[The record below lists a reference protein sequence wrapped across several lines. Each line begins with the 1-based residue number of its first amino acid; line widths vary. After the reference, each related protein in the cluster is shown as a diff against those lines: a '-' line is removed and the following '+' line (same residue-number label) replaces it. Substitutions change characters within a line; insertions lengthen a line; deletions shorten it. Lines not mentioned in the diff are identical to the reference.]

1 MRLKNLLKSLSGI
14 EVQGSKEIEISN
26 ITANSHLVVPGSLF
40 IAKRGSVFDGNKFIP
55 EAIASGAVCVLSDLY
70 DPSLQITQ
78 LVTPDVRSV
87 EAELAAAF
95 WQWPSKELMMVGVTG
110 TSGKTTTTYI
120 LRHLFSH
127 VGISSGLIGT
137 VAYIAGDRQCEA
149 PHTTP
154 DVVTVHKLL
163 REVVRSGS
171 KACVMEVSSH
181 ALEQGRVAQVGF
193 DTAIFTNLSHEHL
206 DYHVTMEKYADA
218 KNLLFRSLGECG
230 KKDAV
235 AVANAQ
241 DPWVKAVLKDTQ
253 AKIVT
258 YAIDDSADV
267 QATNLRFTSTS
278 TTFTLSYGG
287 SSIEVLLPL
296 AGRYN
301 VANAI
306 ASASA
311 FLARGYT
318 LEQMA
323 KGLAT
328 VQAPPGRLER
338 VANEA
343 GLTVYVDYAHKV
355 DALRKVL
362 MTLREGTPGRLI
374 TVFGCGGDRDR
385 AKRPLMAKASEELSD
400 ITIVTSDNPR
410 SEDPHAIIQEICGGF
425 TKEGYHVVEDRRG
438 AIDKAVHL
446 ADSNDVV
453 LIAGKG
459 HEKYQIFAH
468 GTVPFDDCQ
477 VVSECCASRV
487 YKNGV

>member
-1 MRLKNLLKSLSGI
+1 
-14 EVQGSKEIEISN
+14 
-26 ITANSHLVVPGSLF
+26 
-40 IAKRGSVFDGNKFIP
+40 
-55 EAIASGAVCVLSDLY
+55 
-70 DPSLQITQ
+70 
-78 LVTPDVRSV
+78 
-87 EAELAAAF
+87 
-95 WQWPSKELMMVGVTG
+95 
-110 TSGKTTTTYI
+110 
-120 LRHLFSH
+120 
-127 VGISSGLIGT
+127 
-137 VAYIAGDRQCEA
+137 
-149 PHTTP
+149 
-154 DVVTVHKLL
+154 
-163 REVVRSGS
+163 
-171 KACVMEVSSH
+171 
-181 ALEQGRVAQVGF
+181 
-193 DTAIFTNLSHEHL
+193 
-206 DYHVTMEKYADA
+206 
-218 KNLLFRSLGECG
+218 
-230 KKDAV
+230 
-235 AVANAQ
+235 
-241 DPWVKAVLKDTQ
+241 
-253 AKIVT
+253 
-258 YAIDDSADV
+258 
-267 QATNLRFTSTS
+267 
-278 TTFTLSYGG
+278 
-287 SSIEVLLPL
+287 
-296 AGRYN
+296 
-301 VANAI
+301 
-306 ASASA
+306 
-311 FLARGYT
+311 
-318 LEQMA
+318 MA